1 MERMEKWLAGLKDRP
16 LLQAAL
22 AAGAFAVL
30 WIFAMLYTPYA
41 HPTYTEE
48 EITPE
53 LCDELLE
60 ELPKPVVNEMFYIGK
75 VSNGYRILVGYTT
88 SDYPDNYTDPVL
100 LEFVPDA
107 DKPGEYRY
115 GTDHHVSIEI
125 AQDVELFRISDA
137 SAIVVNNNS
146 RLRQIVGIKTGKVYW
161 QTEPITGPEMYLFR
175 YYGEELAVL
184 DGEGEM
190 IR

>member
-41 HPTYTEE
+41 HPTYIED

-53 LCDELLE
+53 VCAEILE
-60 ELPKPVVNEMFYIGK
+60 DASRVKSEMFYIGK
-75 VSNGYRILVGYTT
+75 EPCEHRICVGYTT
-88 SDYPDNYTDPVL
+88 TNYPENYTEAVL
-100 LEFVPDA
+100 YEFVLDA
-107 DKPGEYRY
+107 DKKGEYRY
-115 GTDHHVSIEI
+115 EKCHHSFNEI
-125 AQDVELFRISDA
+125 AQEVVLFRISDA

-161 QTEPITGPEMYLFR
+161 QPEPITGPEMYLFR

>member
-41 HPTYTEE
+41 HPTYIED

-53 LCDELLE
+53 VCAEILE
-60 ELPKPVVNEMFYIGK
+60 DASRVKSEMFYIPCEH
-75 VSNGYRILVGYTT
+75 RIFVGYTT
-88 SDYPDNYTDPVL
+88 TNYPDNYTDPVL

-115 GTDHHVSIEI
+115 EADHHVSIEI
-125 AQDVELFRISDA
+125 AQDIELFRISDA

-146 RLRQIVGIKTGKVYW
+146 RLHQIVGIKTGKIYW

-184 DGEGEM
+184 DAGGET